1 MRMSQASA
9 MARPAPAAAPFTIA
23 MVGFGISCSSRE
35 ISIRPRSRAT
45 SSSELRGTVSS
56 AMRFTSPPAQNARPA
71 PVRTIAPMDASPAR
85 RGSASSRPSM
95 IGVDSALSRSGRF
108 NVSVAT
114 PSDTVSI
121 SSLSMPAPPLRLSD
135 MHRGAL
141 SKLPLRR
148 IMPSP
153 NLEAGMHD
161 IVIRGGTVIDGSG
174 KPAFTGD
181 VAIGGGQIVGVGGRQ
196 GPARRDIDA
205 DGLLVTPGWVDV
217 HTHYDGQA
225 MWDPLLA
232 PSCWHGV
239 TTVMFGNCGVGF
251 APVKK
256 HHRQALMDLMEGVEE
271 IPNPVLAAG
280 LTWEW
285 ETFPDFMD
293 ALERRERVIDIAAQA
308 AHMPMRVYVLGD
320 RAIRREKA
328 TADDIAQ
335 MRQITVEALR
345 AGAFGFTTSR
355 TDSHKTP
362 DGELVPSRDADDLE
376 LLGIGSAL
384 SEVGAGA
391 FGMNSDFDD
400 EEYELRWMR
409 KQAKE
414 TGRPV
419 WFLLTDRFEDPERWR
434 RLMKAV
440 HAARA
445 DGLSLKAQI
454 AGRPIGVMMGIG
466 TALNPFT
473 VRPTYKALESLPI
486 EEQRRWLR
494 DPEMRRT
501 ILAEKPSDAEVAK
514 LTQFRQLV
522 TRRWDKFFTMGDPP
536 DYEPDSEKS
545 VAAIAA
551 RTGRT
556 PYEVAYDYIV
566 EENQYLYF
574 PVVNYVTGDPEP
586 ILEMLNDPACLL
598 GLSDGGA
605 HCTSIVDSGLPS
617 FMLAHWARDRHRGP
631 RLSVEHLVKRQ
642 TTETADFF
650 R

>member
-1 MRMSQASA
+1 
-9 MARPAPAAAPFTIA
+9 
-23 MVGFGISCSSRE
+23 
-35 ISIRPRSRAT
+35 
-45 SSSELRGTVSS
+45 
-56 AMRFTSPPAQNARPA
+56 
-71 PVRTIAPMDASPAR
+71 
-85 RGSASSRPSM
+85 
-95 IGVDSALSRSGRF
+95 
-108 NVSVAT
+108 
-114 PSDTVSI
+114 
-121 SSLSMPAPPLRLSD
+121 
-135 MHRGAL
+135 
-141 SKLPLRR
+141 
-148 IMPSP
+148 
-153 NLEAGMHD
+153 MHD
-161 IVIRGGTVIDGSG
+161 IVIRGGTIVDGTG
-174 KPAFTGD
+174 KAAFTGD
-181 VAIGGGQIVGVGGRQ
+181 VAIADGRITAVGGKQ
-196 GPARRDIDA
+196 GPARREIDA
-205 DGLLVTPGWVDV
+205 NGLMVTPGWVDV

-225 MWDPLLA
+225 MWIRCSA

-308 AHMPMRVYVLGD
+308 AHLPMRVYVMGD

-409 KQAKE
+409 KQAKA

-445 DGLSLKAQI
+445 DGLSLTAQI

-486 EEQRRWLR
+486 PEQRKRLL
-494 DPEMRRT
+494 DPELRRK
-501 ILAEKPSDAEVAK
+501 ILAEKPDAAEVAK
-514 LTQFRQLV
+514 LSQFRQLV
-522 TRRWDKFFTMGDPP
+522 TTRWDKFFTMDDPP
-536 DYEPDSEKS
+536 DYEPGPERS

-551 RTGRT
+551 RTNHT
-556 PYEVAYDYIV
+556 PDEIAYDYIV
-566 EENQYLYF
+566 EESQYLFF
-574 PVVNYVTGDPEP
+574 PVVNYVTGDHEV
-586 ILEMLNDPACLL
+586 IREMLGDPACLL

-617 FMLAHWARDRHRGP
+617 FMLAHWGRDRRRGP
-631 RLSVEHLVKRQ
+631 KLPLEQLVKRQ
-642 TTETADFF
+642 TSETADFF
-650 R
+650 GLSDRGRLTPGMRADVNLIDFDRLRLHKPELVHDMPAGGRRFVQRADGYEATIAAGIPIFERGEHTGAMPGRLVRAGRNGHG